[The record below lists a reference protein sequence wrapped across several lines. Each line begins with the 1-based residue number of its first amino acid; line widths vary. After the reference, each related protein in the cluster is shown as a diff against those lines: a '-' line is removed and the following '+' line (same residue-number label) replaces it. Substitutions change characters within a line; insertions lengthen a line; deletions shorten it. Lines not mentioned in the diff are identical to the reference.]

1 MNKQPTLL
9 SILLLIDPDICLQMC
24 GLNGFNRSIGL
35 VLKVGGCGTNWTRH
49 EVTMIQSEF
58 DNGD

>member
-24 GLNGFNRSIGL
+24 GLNGFSRSIGL
-35 VLKVGGCGTNWTRH
+35 VLKVGGCSTKWTRH
-49 EVTMIQSEF
+49 EVTMIQSDF